1 MKIFRNLTTMLCLG
15 IAAPNTRADSYKTK
29 KISLLGI
36 SVGAL
41 LATGCALH
49 PAIDTSVSS
58 APVESTS
65 KKYSPRKP
73 KSPPQI
79 DLANRLAYPDDRS
92 PATAEASGR
101 LYSFVAQNLPI
112 QQALQIFREAYKLN
126 IVVDNDVGGE
136 ITAEFHDL
144 PFDQAMEALLD
155 SLGLYWERDRSLIR
169 VKSHQTKTF
178 VIDYIRLVRSGSG
191 SSLAQISSGGSGE
204 GGAGGDAGGGSGGGG
219 NESGAI
225 TIEQNDTV
233 EFWQELED
241 QIESLVSS
249 DGRLVINRMAGTV
262 QVSDR
267 YRRVRDIGKYIA
279 EINRAIHR
287 QVDIDVR
294 IVEVSLDDD
303 FSLGIDWSRITGP
316 SGEGLG
322 FDLNTSSIV
331 GQPAGGFIAKIPSLS
346 LNAFNAAG
354 GTLKFSALID
364 ALRQQ
369 GTVKVVSQPQI
380 RALNNQSAMI
390 KVGTDRTFFR
400 RELSIDTTSAGT
412 NTQAEDVPQVVT
424 EGIVLAL
431 TPQIANNGWIML
443 DVSPVIT
450 RVSSVSQ
457 VLEAN
462 GQVRS
467 SAPNLDIR
475 QASSLVRL
483 KSGETIVIG
492 GLIQDE
498 HSDTERSL
506 PGIDKIPGVGNLFK
520 GNYQFRGKKELVM
533 FLTAR
538 LVEPQEIA
546 SK

>member
-1 MKIFRNLTTMLCLG
+1 MKQRYLCFTPMVFGL
-15 IAAPNTRADSYKTK
+15 IVS
-29 KISLLGI
+29 
-36 SVGAL
+36 
-41 LATGCALH
+41 GCTLH
-49 PAIDTSVSS
+49 PAIDTTVNSQ
-58 APVESTS
+58 PVESTS
-65 KKYSPRKP
+65 AKYSARVPGKP
-73 KSPPQI
+73 PNIELS
-79 DLANRLAYPDDRS
+79 NRLAYPIDS
-92 PATAEASGR
+92 ATPPTEAAGH

-126 IVVDNDVGGE
+126 IVVDNDVSGV

-144 PFDQAMEALLD
+144 PFEQAMQALLD

-169 VKSHQTKTF
+169 VRSEQTKTF
-178 VIDYIRLVRSGSG
+178 VIDYIRLVRSGSA
-191 SSLAQISSGGSGE
+191 SSLAQISSGGSE
-204 GGAGGDAGGGSGGGG
+204 GGNSGGANAGGSGGE

-225 TIEQNDTV
+225 TIQQNDTV
-233 EFWQELED
+233 EFWGELEE
-241 QIESLVSS
+241 QITSLVSS
-249 DGRLVINRMAGTV
+249 DGRVVINRMAGTV
-262 QVSDR
+262 QVTDR
-267 YRRVRDIGKYIA
+267 HPRVLQIGRYIG

-303 FSLGIDWSRITGP
+303 FSLGIDWSRLTGP
-316 SGEGLG
+316 GADGLG
-322 FDLNTSSIV
+322 FDINTSGII
-331 GQPAGGFIAKIPSLS
+331 GQPAGGFVAKLPSLS
-346 LNAFNAAG
+346 LDAFNVAG
-354 GTLKFSALID
+354 STLKFSAVID
-364 ALRQQ
+364 ALREQ

-400 RELSIDTTSAGT
+400 RELSIDTTSAGST
-412 NTQAEDVPQVVT
+412 TLAEDIPQVVT

-450 RVSSVSQ
+450 RVSSISR

-483 KSGETIVIG
+483 RDGETVVIG

-498 HSDTERSL
+498 ASDTER
-506 PGIDKIPGVGNLFK
+506 GIPGVENIPVAGNLFK

-538 LVEPQEIA
+538 LVDSPELTA
-546 SK
+546 SR

>member
-1 MKIFRNLTTMLCLG
+1 MQ
-15 IAAPNTRADSYKTK
+15 
-29 KISLLGI
+29 ISLLSRLCLVIRVLIG
-36 SVGAL
+36 SA
-41 LATGCALH
+41 CSLH
-49 PAIDTSVSS
+49 PPIDTAIDAAPVSSTSAKYNNRTPGKPPAIDL
-58 APVESTS
+58 
-65 KKYSPRKP
+65 
-73 KSPPQI
+73 Q
-79 DLANRLAYPDDRS
+79 NRLAFPDDRG
-92 PATAEASGR
+92 PAPAAASGH

-126 IVVDNDVGGE
+126 IVVDADVVGV

-144 PFDQAMEALLD
+144 PFDQAMEAMLD

-169 VKSHQTKTF
+169 VKARQTKTF

-191 SSLAQISSGGSGE
+191 TSLAQISSGGSD
-204 GGAGGDAGGGSGGGG
+204 GGIGGNAGGGGGGG
-219 NESGAI
+219 ESESGTI
-225 TIEQNDTV
+225 SIEQNDTV
-233 EFWQELED
+233 EFWSELEE
-241 QIESLVSS
+241 QIEALVSD

-262 QVSDR
+262 QVSDQ
-267 YRRVRDIGKYIA
+267 YQRVRDIGEYIS

-294 IVEVSLDDD
+294 IVEVALDDD

-316 SGEGLG
+316 GADGLG
-322 FDLNTSSIV
+322 LDVTTNSII

-346 LNAFNAAG
+346 LNAFNVDG

-400 RELSIDTTSAGT
+400 RELSVDTTSAGST
-412 NTQAEDVPQVVT
+412 TLAEDIPQVVT

-431 TPQIANNGWIML
+431 TPQIANNGLIML
-443 DVSPVIT
+443 DISPVIT

-483 KSGETIVIG
+483 GSGETVVIG

-498 HSDTERSL
+498 KSDTQRSL
-506 PGIDKIPGVGNLFK
+506 PGIDKIPGLRNLFR
-520 GNYQFRGKKELVM
+520 GDYQFRGKKELVM

-538 LVEPQEIA
+538 LVEPQDLA
-546 SK
+546 SSR

>member
-1 MKIFRNLTTMLCLG
+1 MNNLG
-15 IAAPNTRADSYKTK
+15 RIG
-29 KISLLGI
+29 SLLAL
-36 SVGAL
+36 AL
-41 LATGCALH
+41 LALGCSVH
-49 PAIDTSVSS
+49 PLIDPSISTL
-58 APVESTS
+58 PVEGTS
-65 KKYSPRKP
+65 EKYAPTAPGK
-73 KSPPQI
+73 PPQI
-79 DLANRLAYPDDRS
+79 DLRNRLAYPDDGNAA
-92 PATAEASGR
+92 PAAASGH
-101 LYSFVAQNLPI
+101 LYSFVAQNLPV
-112 QQALQIFREAYKLN
+112 QQALQIFREAYELN
-126 IVVDNDVGGE
+126 IVVDNDVDGA

-144 PFDQAMEALLD
+144 PFEQAMEALLD

-169 VKSHQTKTF
+169 VKSRQTKTF
-178 VIDYIRLVRSGSG
+178 VIDYIRLVRSGSA
-191 SSLAQISSGGSGE
+191 SSLAQISSGGSSS
-204 GGAGGDAGGGSGGGG
+204 GGDT
-219 NESGAI
+219 ESGAI

-233 EFWQELED
+233 EFWSELEE
-241 QIESLVSS
+241 QIASLVSS

-262 QVSDR
+262 QVSDSFH
-267 YRRVRDIGKYIA
+267 RVRDIGKYIA

-303 FSLGIDWSRITGP
+303 FSLGIDWSRLSAP
-316 SGEGLG
+316 NAEGLG
-322 FDLNTSSIV
+322 LDLNTSSII
-331 GQPAGGFIAKIPSLS
+331 GQPAGGFIAKLPSLS
-346 LNAFNAAG
+346 LNAFNAAN

-400 RELSIDTTSAGT
+400 RELSIDTTSAGST
-412 NTQAEDVPQVVT
+412 TLAEDIPQVVT

-431 TPQIANNGWIML
+431 TPQIVKNGWIML

-450 RVSSVSQ
+450 RVSSIST

-467 SAPNLDIR
+467 SVPNLDIR

-483 KSGETIVIG
+483 RSGETVVIG

-498 HSDTERSL
+498 ESNTERSL
-506 PGIDKIPGVGNLFK
+506 PGLGNIPFVGELFK
-520 GNYQFRGKKELVM
+520 GKYQFRGKKELVM

-538 LVEPQEIA
+538 LVEPEEIA
-546 SK
+546 SRAREYK